1 MRPGF
6 DISSQGGD
14 VMEKKSGNGNR
25 SGKRVVRDLPS
36 LNAATPDVK
45 GAFSVLSSALNRAT
59 GEVITG
65 VGKALQIA
73 ARGK

>member
-1 MRPGF
+1 
-6 DISSQGGD
+6 
-14 VMEKKSGNGNR
+14 MEKKSGNGNR

-36 LNAATPDVK
+36 SDVK
-45 GAFSVLSSALNRAT
+45 EAFSVLNSALNRAT
-59 GEVITG
+59 GEVIAG

>member
-1 MRPGF
+1 
-6 DISSQGGD
+6 
-14 VMEKKSGNGNR
+14 MEKKSGNGNR

-36 LNAATPDVK
+36 SDVK
-45 GAFSVLSSALNRAT
+45 EAFSVLNSALNRAT
-59 GEVITG
+59 SEVIAG

>member
-1 MRPGF
+1 MRPGSV
-6 DISSQGGD
+6 ISSQGGD
-14 VMEKKSGNGNR
+14 VMGKKNGNGNR
-25 SGKRVVRDLPS
+25 PGKRVSDAV
-36 LNAATPDVK
+36 TPDVK

-59 GEVITG
+59 SEVIAG